1 MNKRI
6 KLVDT
11 EQLDQGFAKQT
22 PSIMPTPDPSLPH
35 YKRLFREDVV
45 QLVTSSNIHKHS
57 ATCYKYSKIR
67 DNPTC
72 RMRMPR
78 QIVEQSSINVDSGE
92 IKLKRLH
99 ATINNFN
106 EYIISACRSNMDIKF
121 IYSGSDA
128 KALVYYIT
136 DYVTKTNLSFHDTF
150 SLVLK
155 AVKSMEKSPL
165 GGADSMSA
173 EEKSRRLVLRCYNTL
188 ASQQELSGMQVA
200 SYLMGWPDHYTTH
213 EFANI
218 HLISVEH
225 YLQAAL
231 LNERSK
237 EQQQQP
243 TGNIHQSFHY
253 AEITL
258 LFLETSATS
267 DDEEGIRIDTE
278 EPFLLQPTESS
289 TRYVFVNSRID
300 YQYRSLALESISL
313 YDYARFYRKKPIT
326 ANDRK
331 QFEAQTTAN
340 RNERDHPNRGRPPV
354 ERECFQTRHPQASSH
369 MNMKRTPP
377 VVPVL
382 VWARPYLDKIVTRHK
397 NAFVVPFSLYLSR
410 GDRYSTYVTWIKLG
424 SKPSKAVKDSILP
437 ETCKFIENIQL
448 LHECK
453 KDRDENLQQVIEAMQ
468 TETIHQHTHSSD
480 MNNENDEEQEEILDV
495 LASIDMDELAHTEQ
509 PGMKSEEKYF
519 QKTLQ
524 AVDQAHR
531 FIHIHSKTFILHEYR
546 RYFIFYVFRF
556 RARSI

>member
-11 EQLDQGFAKQT
+11 ELLDQGVEKQT

-106 EYIISACRSNMDIKF
+106 EYIMSACRSNMDIKF

-165 GGADSMSA
+165 GSADSMSA

-231 LNERSK
+231 LSERSK
-237 EQQQQP
+237 EQQQP
-243 TGNIHQSFHY
+243 TGNIHHSFHC

-258 LFLETSATS
+258 LFSETSATS
-267 DDEEGIRIDTE
+267 DDEDGIRIDTE
-278 EPFLLQPTESS
+278 EQFFLQPSESS
-289 TRYVFVNSRID
+289 TKYVFVNSRID
-300 YQYRSLALESISL
+300 YQYRSSALESISL

-331 QFEAQTTAN
+331 QVEAQTMAKQ
-340 RNERDHPNRGRPPV
+340 NEQEHPNRGRPPV
-354 ERECFQTRHPQASSH
+354 ERECFRTGHPQASSH
-369 MNMKRTPP
+369 MNMKRTSP

-382 VWARPYLDKIVTRHK
+382 LGPPIPRQ
-397 NAFVVPFSLYLSR
+397 
-410 GDRYSTYVTWIKLG
+410 DREETQERFCR
-424 SKPSKAVKDSILP
+424 SILTLFVPWRSVFDICDLSQTWKQAFESRQAKIMP
-437 ETCKFIENIQL
+437 ESRKFIENIQL

-453 KDRDENLQQVIEAMQ
+453 KDRDEHLQQVIEAMQ
-468 TETIHQHTHSSD
+468 TETIHQHTHSGD
-480 MNNENDEEQEEILDV
+480 MNDENDGEQEEILDV
-495 LASIDMDELAHTEQ
+495 LASIDMDELAHIEQ

-524 AVDQAHR
+524 AVDQANR
-531 FIHIHSKTFILHEYR
+531 FIHIHSKTSL
-546 RYFIFYVFRF
+546 
-556 RARSI
+556 A

>member
-22 PSIMPTPDPSLPH
+22 PSIMPTPNPSLRH
-35 YKRLFREDVV
+35 FKQLFKEDVV

-231 LNERSK
+231 LDERSK
-237 EQQQQP
+237 QQQQP
-243 TGNIHQSFHY
+243 IGNVNYSLHY
-253 AEITL
+253 AEMTL
-258 LFLETSATS
+258 HFVEPPAAS
-267 DDEEGIRIDTE
+267 DDADEIRIDAE
-278 EPFLLQPTESS
+278 EQFLLQPSESA
-289 TRYVFVNSRID
+289 TKYVFVNSRID
-300 YQYRSLALESISL
+300 YQYRSSALESISL
-313 YDYARFYRKKPIT
+313 YDYARFYRKKQIN

-331 QFEAQTTAN
+331 QFQAQTAAN
-340 RNERDHPNRGRPPV
+340 RNEQEYPNRGRPPV
-354 ERECFQTRHPQASSH
+354 ERECFQTGHPQASSH
-369 MNMKRTPP
+369 MNMKRTSP

-382 VWARPYLDKIVTRHK
+382 LGPPIPRQ
-397 NAFVVPFSLYLSR
+397 
-410 GDRYSTYVTWIKLG
+410 DREETQERFCR
-424 SKPSKAVKDSILP
+424 SILTLFVPWRSVFDICDLNQTWKQAFESRQANIMP
-437 ETCKFIENIQL
+437 ESRKFIENIQL

-453 KDRDENLQQVIEAMQ
+453 KDRDEHLQQVIEAMQ
-468 TETIHQHTHSSD
+468 TETIHQHTHSND
-480 MNNENDEEQEEILDV
+480 VNDENDEEQEEILDV
-495 LASIDMDELAHTEQ
+495 LASIDMDELTHIEQ

-519 QKTLQ
+519 HKTLQ
-524 AVDQAHR
+524 AVDQANR
-531 FIHIHSKTFILHEYR
+531 FIHTHSKTLLSREQ
-546 RYFIFYVFRF
+546 RYSIFYVVRF

>member
-1 MNKRI
+1 MNRQI
-6 KLVDT
+6 ELVDT
-11 EQLDQGFAKQT
+11 AQSDQVFEKQT
-22 PSIMPTPDPSLPH
+22 PSIMPTPNPSLPH
-35 YKRLFREDVV
+35 FKQLFKDDIV

-200 SYLMGWPDHYTTH
+200 SYLMGWPNHYTTH

-218 HLISVEH
+218 HLIRVEH

-231 LNERSK
+231 LDERSK
-237 EQQQQP
+237 GQQQQP
-243 TGNIHQSFHY
+243 TGNINHSLHY
-253 AEITL
+253 AEMTIH
-258 LFLETSATS
+258 FLELPAAS
-267 DDEEGIRIDTE
+267 DDEDEIRIGAE
-278 EPFLLQPTESS
+278 EQFLLQPSESAS
-289 TRYVFVNSRID
+289 RYVFVNSRID
-300 YQYRSLALESISL
+300 YQYRSSALESISL
-313 YDYARFYRKKPIT
+313 YDYARFSRKKPIN

-331 QFEAQTTAN
+331 QFQAQTAAN
-340 RNERDHPNRGRPPV
+340 RNEQEHPNRGRPPV
-354 ERECFQTRHPQASSH
+354 ERECFQTGHPQASSH
-369 MNMKRTPP
+369 MNMKRTSP

-382 VWARPYLDKIVTRHK
+382 LGPPIPRQDREETQARFGR
-397 NAFVVPFSLYLSR
+397 
-410 GDRYSTYVTWIKLG
+410 
-424 SKPSKAVKDSILP
+424 SILTLFVPWRSVFDICDLNQTWKQALDSRQTDIMP
-437 ETCKFIENIQL
+437 ELHKFIENIQL

-453 KDRDENLQQVIEAMQ
+453 KDRDEHLQQVIEAMQ
-468 TETIHQHTHSSD
+468 TETIHQHTHSND
-480 MNNENDEEQEEILDV
+480 MNDENDEEQEEILDV
-495 LASIDMDELAHTEQ
+495 LASIDMDELTHIEQ

-519 QKTLQ
+519 HKTLQ
-524 AVDQAHR
+524 AVDQANR
-531 FIHIHSKTFILHEYR
+531 FIHPM
-546 RYFIFYVFRF
+546 
-556 RARSI
+556 

>member
-1 MNKRI
+1 
-6 KLVDT
+6 
-11 EQLDQGFAKQT
+11 
-22 PSIMPTPDPSLPH
+22 
-35 YKRLFREDVV
+35 
-45 QLVTSSNIHKHS
+45 
-57 ATCYKYSKIR
+57 
-67 DNPTC
+67 
-72 RMRMPR
+72 MPR
-78 QIVEQSSINVDSGE
+78 QIVDQSSINVDSGE

-121 IYSGSDA
+121 IYNGSDA

-165 GGADSMSA
+165 PSSSCMSA

-188 ASQQELSGMQVA
+188 ASQQELSSMQVA
-200 SYLMGWPDHYTTH
+200 SYLMGWPDHYTTD

-237 EQQQQP
+237 EQQQP
-243 TGNIHQSFHY
+243 IGSNNHSSHY
-253 AEITL
+253 AEVTL
-258 LFLETSATS
+258 HFSETPAAS
-267 DDEEGIRIDTE
+267 DDEDEIRIDAE
-278 EPFLLQPTESS
+278 EQFLLQPSESAS
-289 TRYVFVNSRID
+289 RYVFVNSRID
-300 YQYRSLALESISL
+300 YQYRSSALENMSL
-313 YDYARFYRKKPIT
+313 YDYVRFYRKKPID

-331 QFEAQTTAN
+331 QFQAQTTAN
-340 RNERDHPNRGRPPV
+340 RNEREHPTRGRPPV
-354 ERECFQTRHPQASSH
+354 ERECFQTGHPQASSH
-369 MNMKRTPP
+369 MNMKRTSP

-382 VWARPYLDKIVTRHK
+382 LGPPIPRQDREETQERYCRSVLTLFVPWRSVFDICDLNQTWKQ
-397 NAFVVPFSLYLSR
+397 AFESR
-410 GDRYSTYVTWIKLG
+410 QTNIM
-424 SKPSKAVKDSILP
+424 P
-437 ETCKFIENIQL
+437 ESRKFIDNIQL

-453 KDRDENLQQVIEAMQ
+453 KDRDEHLQQVIEAMQ

-480 MNNENDEEQEEILDV
+480 MNVENDDEQEEILDV
-495 LASIDMDELAHTEQ
+495 LANIDMDELTNIAQ
-509 PGMKSEEKYF
+509 PGIKSEEKYF

-524 AVDQAHR
+524 AVYRANR
-531 FIHIHSKTFILHEYR
+531 FIHIHSKIFLLRDQR
-546 RYFIFYVFRF
+546 RYFIFCVFRF